1 MKSARELVDR
11 LRAYQP
17 PNTDLGQHFL
27 IDDDMLERMIEIAE
41 VNENDHVLEIG
52 PGPGTLTQLLLA
64 TGANV
69 TAVEIDD
76 APVLHLDEA
85 FREEQN
91 TKQLVLHHDDAL
103 TVAWPSDITKVVAN
117 IPYQISSPLIEKL
130 TKYLKEHTKS
140 MTQVVLM
147 VQLEFAQRL
156 SMKHPS
162 DVGSLGLTVAL
173 DWDIQEHH
181 LVPPH
186 HFSPQ
191 PSVQSQVIE
200 LRPHNRM
207 FSADKRLLRQMIHL
221 AFEQRR
227 KKIRSTLK
235 RAPRRISRIKGWH
248 AQRWKDAIQEL
259 QDLEIMD
266 ARPEELGMEDWI
278 ELAAKVEKGSMR

>member
-1 MKSARELVDR
+1 MKAARELVDC

-27 IDDDMLERMIEIAE
+27 IDDAMLERMVNIAE
-41 VNENDHVLEIG
+41 VTQEDHILEIG
-52 PGPGTLTQLLLA
+52 PGPGTLTQHLLA
-64 TGANV
+64 TGATV
-69 TAVEIDD
+69 TAIEIDD

-91 TKQLVLHHDDAL
+91 SKQLILHHGDAL
-103 TVAWPSDITKVVAN
+103 ALDWPTNITKVVAN
-117 IPYQISSPLIEKL
+117 IPYQISSPLIENL
-130 TKYLKEHTKS
+130 TRHLKNQT
-140 MTQVVLM
+140 TTIARVVIM
-147 VQLEFAQRL
+147 VQLEFGQRI

-173 DWDIQEHH
+173 DWDVKEHH

-200 LRPHNRM
+200 LRPHDRD
-207 FSADKRLLRQMIHL
+207 FLVDKRLLRQMIHH
-221 AFEQRR
+221 AFDQRR

-248 AQRWKDAIQEL
+248 AQRWKDAIESL

-266 ARPEELGMEDWI
+266 ARPEELTMDDWVA
-278 ELAAKVEKGSMR
+278 LAKKVEIGSN

>member
-1 MKSARELVDR
+1 MKAARELVDR

-27 IDDDMLERMIEIAE
+27 IDDAMLERMVNIAE
-41 VNENDHVLEIG
+41 VTQEDHVLEIG
-52 PGPGTLTQLLLA
+52 PGPGTLTQHLLA
-64 TGANV
+64 TGATV
-69 TAVEIDD
+69 TAIEIDD

-91 TKQLVLHHDDAL
+91 SKQLILHHGDAL
-103 TVAWPSDITKVVAN
+103 ALDWPTNITKVVAN
-117 IPYQISSPLIEKL
+117 IPYQISSPLIENL
-130 TKYLKEHTKS
+130 TRQLKDQT
-140 MTQVVLM
+140 TTIARVVIM
-147 VQLEFAQRL
+147 VQLEFGQRI

-173 DWDIQEHH
+173 DWDVEEHH

-200 LRPHNRM
+200 LRPHDRD
-207 FSADKRLLRQMIHL
+207 FPVDKRLLRQMIHH
-221 AFEQRR
+221 AFDQRR

-248 AQRWKDAIQEL
+248 AQRWKDAIQSL

-266 ARPEELGMEDWI
+266 ARPEELTMDDWVA
-278 ELAAKVEKGSMR
+278 LAKKVEIGSN

>member
-1 MKSARELVDR
+1 MKAARELVDR

-27 IDDDMLERMIEIAE
+27 IDDEMLERMVNIAE
-41 VNENDHVLEIG
+41 VTQEDHVLEIG
-52 PGPGTLTQLLLA
+52 PGPGTLTQHLLA
-64 TGANV
+64 TGATV
-69 TAVEIDD
+69 TAIEIDD

-91 TKQLVLHHDDAL
+91 AKQLILHHDDAL
-103 TVAWPSDITKVVAN
+103 TLDWPTNITKVVAN
-117 IPYQISSPLIEKL
+117 IPYQISSPLIEKI
-130 TKYLKEHTKS
+130 TRYLKDQTTS
-140 MTQVVLM
+140 IARVVLM
-147 VQLEFAQRL
+147 VQLEFGQRI

-173 DWDIQEHH
+173 DWDVEEHH

-200 LRPHNRM
+200 LRPHERE
-207 FSADKRLLRQMIHL
+207 FPVDKRLLRQMIHH
-221 AFEQRR
+221 AFDQRR

-235 RAPRRISRIKGWH
+235 RVPRRISRIKGWH
-248 AQRWKDAIQEL
+248 AQRWKDAIQSL
-259 QDLEIMD
+259 QGLEIMD
-266 ARPEELGMEDWI
+266 ARPEELTMDDWVA
-278 ELAAKVEKGSMR
+278 LAKKVEIGSN

>member
-1 MKSARELVDR
+1 MKAARELVDR

-27 IDDDMLERMIEIAE
+27 IDDEMLERMVNIAE
-41 VNENDHVLEIG
+41 VTQEDHVLEIG
-52 PGPGTLTQLLLA
+52 PGPGTLTQHLLA
-64 TGANV
+64 TGATV
-69 TAVEIDD
+69 TAIEIDD

-91 TKQLVLHHDDAL
+91 AKQLVLHHDDAL
-103 TVAWPSDITKVVAN
+103 ALDWPTNITKVVAN
-117 IPYQISSPLIEKL
+117 IPYQISSPLIEKI
-130 TKYLKEHTKS
+130 TRYLKDQTTS
-140 MTQVVLM
+140 VARVVLM
-147 VQLEFAQRL
+147 VQLEFGQRI

-173 DWDIQEHH
+173 DWDVEEHH

-200 LRPHNRM
+200 LRPHERE
-207 FSADKRLLRQMIHL
+207 FPVDKRLLRQMIHH
-221 AFEQRR
+221 AFDQRR

-235 RAPRRISRIKGWH
+235 RVPRRISRIKGWH
-248 AQRWKDAIQEL
+248 AQRWKDAIQSL
-259 QDLEIMD
+259 QELEIMD
-266 ARPEELGMEDWI
+266 ARPEELTMDDWVA
-278 ELAAKVEKGSMR
+278 LAKKVEIGSN

>member
-1 MKSARELVDR
+1 MKAARELVDR

-27 IDDDMLERMIEIAE
+27 IDDEMLERMVNIAE
-41 VNENDHVLEIG
+41 VTQEDHVLEIG
-52 PGPGTLTQLLLA
+52 PGPGTLTRHLLA
-64 TGANV
+64 TGATV
-69 TAVEIDD
+69 TAIEIDD

-91 TKQLVLHHDDAL
+91 AKQLILHHDDAL
-103 TVAWPSDITKVVAN
+103 TLDWPTNITKVVAN
-117 IPYQISSPLIEKL
+117 IPYQISSPLIEKI
-130 TKYLKEHTKS
+130 TRYLKDQTTS
-140 MTQVVLM
+140 IARVVLM
-147 VQLEFAQRL
+147 VQLEFGQRI

-173 DWDIQEHH
+173 DWDVEEHH

-200 LRPHNRM
+200 LRPHERE
-207 FSADKRLLRQMIHL
+207 FPVDKRLLRQMIHH
-221 AFEQRR
+221 AFDQRR

-248 AQRWKDAIQEL
+248 AQRWKDAIQSL
-259 QDLEIMD
+259 QELEIMD
-266 ARPEELGMEDWI
+266 ARPEELTMDDWVA
-278 ELAAKVEKGSMR
+278 LAKKVEIGSN

>member
-27 IDDDMLERMIEIAE
+27 IDDDMLERMVKIAE
-41 VNENDHVLEIG
+41 VDQNDHVLEIG
-52 PGPGTLTQLLLA
+52 PGPGTLTQQLLA
-64 TGANV
+64 KGASV

-85 FREEQN
+85 FRDEQN
-91 TKQLVLHHDDAL
+91 SKQLILHHDDAL
-103 TVAWPSDITKVVAN
+103 AIAWPEDITKVVAN

-130 TKYLKEHTKS
+130 TRHQREQSTS
-140 MTQVVLM
+140 MGCVVLM

-156 SMKHPS
+156 SMNHPA

-173 DWDIQEHH
+173 DWDIVEHH
-181 LVPPH
+181 MVPPH

-191 PSVQSQVIE
+191 PAVQSQVIE
-200 LRPHNRM
+200 MRPHQRV
-207 FSADKRLLRQMIHL
+207 FSVDKRLLRQMIHQ

-248 AQRWKDAIQEL
+248 AQRWKESIQSL

-266 ARPEELGMEDWI
+266 ARPEELSLDDWI
-278 ELAAKVEKGSMR
+278 ELAEKVEKGSM

>member
-1 MKSARELVDR
+1 MKAARELVDR

-27 IDDDMLERMIEIAE
+27 IDDAMLERMVNIAE
-41 VNENDHVLEIG
+41 VTQEDHILEIG
-52 PGPGTLTQLLLA
+52 PGPGTLTQHLLA
-64 TGANV
+64 TGATV
-69 TAVEIDD
+69 TAIEIDD

-91 TKQLVLHHDDAL
+91 SKQLILHHGDAL
-103 TVAWPSDITKVVAN
+103 ALDWPTNITKVVAN
-117 IPYQISSPLIEKL
+117 IPYQISSPLIENL
-130 TKYLKEHTKS
+130 TRHLKNQT
-140 MTQVVLM
+140 TTIARVVIM
-147 VQLEFAQRL
+147 VQLEFGQRI

-173 DWDIQEHH
+173 DWDVKEHH

-200 LRPHNRM
+200 LRPHDRD
-207 FSADKRLLRQMIHL
+207 FLVDKRLLRQMIHH
-221 AFEQRR
+221 AFDQRR

-248 AQRWKDAIQEL
+248 AQRWKDAIQSL
-259 QDLEIMD
+259 QELEIMD
-266 ARPEELGMEDWI
+266 ARPEELTMDDWVA
-278 ELAAKVEKGSMR
+278 LAKKVEIGSN

>member
-1 MKSARELVDR
+1 MKSARQLVDR

-27 IDDDMLERMIEIAE
+27 IDDEMLKRMIKIVEIDE
-41 VNENDHVLEIG
+41 QDHILEIG
-52 PGPGTLTQLLLA
+52 PGPGTLTQHLLA
-64 TGANV
+64 TGATV
-69 TAVEIDD
+69 TAIEIDD

-91 TKQLVLHHDDAL
+91 SKQLILHHDDAL
-103 TVAWPSDITKVVAN
+103 TIPWPKDITKVIAN

-130 TKYLKEHTKS
+130 TRHLKEKNSS
-140 MTQVVLM
+140 MTHVVIM

-156 SMKHPS
+156 SMNHPA

-173 DWDIQEHH
+173 DWDVEEHH
-181 LVPPH
+181 LVPSH

-191 PSVQSQVIE
+191 PAVQSQVIE
-200 LRPHNRM
+200 MRPHGRE
-207 FSADKRLLRQMIHL
+207 FSVDKRLLRQMIHH
-221 AFEQRR
+221 AFDQRR

-248 AQRWKDAIQEL
+248 AQRWKEAIQSL
-259 QDLEIMD
+259 QDLDIMD
-266 ARPEELGMEDWI
+266 ARPEELSMEDWV
-278 ELAAKVEKGSMR
+278 ELAEKVEKGSM

>member
-1 MKSARELVDR
+1 MKAARELVDR

-27 IDDDMLERMIEIAE
+27 IDDAMLERMVNIAE
-41 VNENDHVLEIG
+41 VTQEDHILEIG
-52 PGPGTLTQLLLA
+52 PGPGTLTQHLLA
-64 TGANV
+64 TGATV
-69 TAVEIDD
+69 TAIEIDD

-91 TKQLVLHHDDAL
+91 SKQLILHHGDAL
-103 TVAWPSDITKVVAN
+103 ALDWPTNITKVVAN
-117 IPYQISSPLIEKL
+117 IPYQISSPLIENL
-130 TKYLKEHTKS
+130 TRHLKNQT
-140 MTQVVLM
+140 TTIARVVIM
-147 VQLEFAQRL
+147 VQLEFGQRI

-173 DWDIQEHH
+173 DWDVKEHH

-200 LRPHNRM
+200 LRPHDRD
-207 FSADKRLLRQMIHL
+207 FLVDKRLLRQMIHH
-221 AFEQRR
+221 AFDQRR

-248 AQRWKDAIQEL
+248 AQRWKDAIQSL

-266 ARPEELGMEDWI
+266 ARPEELTMDDWVA
-278 ELAAKVEKGSMR
+278 LAKKVEIGSN

>member
-27 IDDDMLERMIEIAE
+27 IDDAMLERMVAIAK
-41 VNENDHVLEIG
+41 VNNDDHILEIG
-52 PGPGTLTQLLLA
+52 PGPGTLTQYLLK

-69 TAVEIDD
+69 TAIEIDD

-91 TKQLVLHHDDAL
+91 SKQLILHHDDAL
-103 TVAWPSDITKVVAN
+103 NAAWPSNITKVVAN

-130 TKYLKEHTKS
+130 TRHLKEHEGVL
-140 MTQVVLM
+140 QRVVLM
-147 VQLEFAQRL
+147 VQHEFGQRL
-156 SMKHPS
+156 SMNHPA
-162 DVGSLGLTVAL
+162 DVGSLGMTVAL
-173 DWDIQEHH
+173 DWDVTEHH
-181 LVPPH
+181 MVAPH

-191 PSVQSQVIE
+191 PAVQSQVIE
-200 LRPHNRM
+200 LRPHSKA
-207 FSADKRLLRQMIHL
+207 FSVDKRLVRQTIHL

-235 RAPRRISRIKGWH
+235 RAPKRISRIKGWH
-248 AQRWKDAIQEL
+248 AQRWKDAMQTLQEL
-259 QDLEIMD
+259 EMMD
-266 ARPEELGMEDWI
+266 ARPEELTLDDWI
-278 ELAAKVEKGSMR
+278 QLAEKVEKGSM

>member
-1 MKSARELVDR
+1 MKAARELVDR

-27 IDDDMLERMIEIAE
+27 IDDEMLERMVNIAE
-41 VNENDHVLEIG
+41 VTQEDHVLEIG
-52 PGPGTLTQLLLA
+52 PGPGTLTQHLLA
-64 TGANV
+64 TGATV
-69 TAVEIDD
+69 TAIEIDD

-91 TKQLVLHHDDAL
+91 AKQLVLHHDDAL
-103 TVAWPSDITKVVAN
+103 ALDWPMNITKVVAN
-117 IPYQISSPLIEKL
+117 IPYQISSPLIEKI
-130 TKYLKEHTKS
+130 TRYLKDQTTS
-140 MTQVVLM
+140 IARVVLM
-147 VQLEFAQRL
+147 VQLEFGQRI

-173 DWDIQEHH
+173 DWDVEEHH

-200 LRPHNRM
+200 LRPHERE
-207 FSADKRLLRQMIHL
+207 FPVDKRLLRQMIHH
-221 AFEQRR
+221 AFDQRR

-248 AQRWKDAIQEL
+248 AQRWKDAIQSL
-259 QDLEIMD
+259 QELEIMD
-266 ARPEELGMEDWI
+266 ARPEELTMDDWVA
-278 ELAAKVEKGSMR
+278 LAKKVEIGSN